1 MGNWGSQMDTY
12 TLEYAGGGTM
22 MGNFFH
28 DPAGDGV
35 DDTIFL
41 PDSVV
46 VILERRGEE
55 KGDIWII
62 DIPNWLAKDKGL
74 I

>member
-1 MGNWGSQMDTY
+1 MPNWGNQMETY
-12 TLEYAGGGTM
+12 TLEYAGHGSM
-22 MGNFFH
+22 MGNWFH

-35 DDTIFL
+35 DDQIFL

-46 VILERRGEE
+46 VILERRGEGA
-55 KGDIWII
+55 GDIWII
-62 DIPNWLAKDKGL
+62 DIPNWLAKSKEL